1 MSGCQVLLVPVFAD
15 ARLATLAILV
25 SYLARYCCK
34 VAILA
39 ILAILKIMTT
49 LAILAILEILT
60 ILAILAIL
68 TILTTL
74 AILASYLAKYCCKV
88 VVEVLTIMWVS
99 RVPS

>member
-1 MSGCQVLLVPVFAD
+1 MSGCQVLIVPVFAD

-39 ILAILKIMTT
+39 ILAILTIMTT
-49 LAILAILEILT
+49 LAILAILE
-60 ILAILAIL
+60 
-68 TILTTL
+68 ILTTL